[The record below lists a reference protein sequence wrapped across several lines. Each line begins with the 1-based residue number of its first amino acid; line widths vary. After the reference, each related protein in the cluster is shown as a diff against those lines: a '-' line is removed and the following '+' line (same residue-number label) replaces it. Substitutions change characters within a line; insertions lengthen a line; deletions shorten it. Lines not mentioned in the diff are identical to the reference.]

1 MLRYHF
7 MRITRFIKIGTLS
20 LILGSN
26 YQASGQL
33 NPWLP
38 IEFEDLTKELN
49 RDSSA
54 FFFYEDGLP
63 FTHLYTVHFGR
74 EDEIADEVYHI
85 SSKYFPSIESSAN
98 MVLLLFR
105 PYALTANK
113 FEPYYQGKLSHWL
126 GYEALENGQS
136 TVLATATKETRM
148 AELSVLKKE
157 VGVDWF
163 LIVTNIEDTYVDN
176 KSWLSSR

>member
-1 MLRYHF
+1 

-38 IEFEDLTKELN
+38 IEFEDLTKEIN

-54 FFFYEDGLP
+54 FFFYDDGLP
-63 FTHLYTVHFGR
+63 FTHLFTVHFGR
-74 EDEIADEVYHI
+74 EDEVADEVYHI
-85 SSKYFPSIESSAN
+85 SSKYFPGIESSAN

-113 FEPYYQGKLSHWL
+113 FESYYHGKLSDWL
-126 GYEALENGQS
+126 GYEALEDGQS
-136 TVLATATKETRM
+136 IVLATATKETRM

-163 LIVTNIEDTYVDN
+163 IVITNHDGSFDDMTSICN
-176 KSWLSSR
+176 L

>member
-1 MLRYHF
+1 

-38 IEFEDLTKELN
+38 IEFEDLTKEIN

-74 EDEIADEVYHI
+74 EDEVADEVYHI
-85 SSKYFPSIESSAN
+85 SSKFFPTIESSLS
-98 MVLLLFR
+98 MTFFLYR
-105 PYALTANK
+105 SYALTASSLES
-113 FEPYYQGKLSHWL
+113 FYEGKLSEWN
-126 GYEALENGQS
+126 GYEKLGIGES
-136 TVLATATKETRM
+136 KVLSAAKKDNRM
-148 AELSVLKKE
+148 AELSILKKE
-157 VGVDWF
+157 EGVDWF
-163 LIVTNIEDTYVDN
+163 IIVTNVEDLIGDEVYLAVQ
-176 KSWLSSR
+176 